1 MRLLKISSKLTSL
14 KNGCFLIS
22 PASSFPEPRRRAGS
36 RVKSC
41 NIINDQSNAI
51 IVYYELT
58 FCSIDTAS
66 RGIVIGYKGSSS
78 RIASNISSSSS
89 PRNGD

>member
-22 PASSFPEPRRRAGS
+22 PASSLPDPRRRAGS

-41 NIINDQSNAI
+41 NIVINQSNVFF
-51 IVYYELT
+51 VYCELT
-58 FCSIDTAS
+58 F
-66 RGIVIGYKGSSS
+66 
-78 RIASNISSSSS
+78 
-89 PRNGD
+89 